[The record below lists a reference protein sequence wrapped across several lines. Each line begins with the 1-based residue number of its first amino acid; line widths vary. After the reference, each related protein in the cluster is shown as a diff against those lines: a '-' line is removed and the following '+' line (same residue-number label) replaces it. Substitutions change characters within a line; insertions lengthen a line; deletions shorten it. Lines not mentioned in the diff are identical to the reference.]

1 MFMPSMSRRT
11 YITYNTFCSPVTI
24 SFQSRPLI
32 TFSNDSQSSFQQLTF
47 QAYQGL
53 FKIAEMAPAFQP
65 RDRDGD
71 SHPDSSN
78 LEQDQQ
84 SSDGGSTLPTVRSN
98 LPPSYLHSRRP
109 VIFIIGP
116 DSGSDSG
123 SDLGE
128 DLSSG
133 SDSDASSLIRII
145 RDSLTPSRPRVV
157 SNPVSDRPKQLTRQF
172 LGRRLSEGGG
182 DCIRESW
189 QQLIVEDLLNIHF
202 RHRFGLQPN
211 ATNPFDGAWNSVDAN
226 FRESID
232 DPFLTRAQW
241 LRRQLAWP
249 SRSGAGSSLRLGGTP
264 GSASLAGPQEDDA
277 WVWCNTLPET
287 FHDAEW
293 AEDIVGD
300 EGSGEGD
307 IVEEQSVADIARE
320 LFFQAIRRLR
330 ANLARSVS
338 ILVGVLSI

>member
-1 MFMPSMSRRT
+1 MSRRT
-11 YITYNTFCSPVTI
+11 YITYSAFCSPRTI
-24 SFQSRPLI
+24 SFQPRPFI
-32 TFSNDSQSSFQQLTF
+32 TFINDSQSPFQQLTF

-78 LEQDQQ
+78 SEQDQQ
-84 SSDGGSTLPTVRSN
+84 RINGGSTLPTARSN
-98 LPPSYLHSRRP
+98 LPPSHLRSRRP

-123 SDLGE
+123 SDLRE
-128 DLSSG
+128 DLNRG
-133 SDSDASSLIRII
+133 SDSNASSLIKII
-145 RDSLTPSRPRVV
+145 RDSLPSSRPRAG
-157 SNPVSDRPKQLTRQF
+157 SNTVSDRPKQLTRQF

-182 DCIRESW
+182 DCIKESW
-189 QQLIVEDLLNIHF
+189 QQLIAEDLLNIHF
-202 RHRFGLQPN
+202 RHRFGLLPN
-211 ATNPFDGAWNSVDAN
+211 ATGPFDGAWNGIDAD

-241 LRRQLAWP
+241 LRQQLVWP
-249 SRSGAGSSLRLGGTP
+249 SRSGAGSSPSLGGTL
-264 GSASLAGPQEDDA
+264 GSAFWAGPREDDA

-293 AEDIVGD
+293 AEDSVRD
-300 EGSGEGD
+300 EGSED
-307 IVEEQSVADIARE
+307 DDVVEEQSIAEIARD
-320 LFFQAIRRLR
+320 LFIQAIRRLR
-330 ANLARSVS
+330 ADLARSVS
-338 ILVGVLSI
+338 ILAGVFSI

>member
-11 YITYNTFCSPVTI
+11 YITYSAFCSPITI
-24 SFQSRPLI
+24 SFQARPFI
-32 TFSNDSQSSFQQLTF
+32 TFINDSQSSFQQLF
-47 QAYQGL
+47 FHAYQGL

-78 LEQDQQ
+78 SEQDQQ
-84 SSDGGSTLPTVRSN
+84 SRNGGSTLPTVRSN
-98 LPPSYLHSRRP
+98 LPPSHLRSRRP

-128 DLSSG
+128 ALSSG
-133 SDSDASSLIRII
+133 SDSDASNLITII
-145 RDSLTPSRPRVV
+145 RDSLPSSRPRAG
-157 SNPVSDRPKQLTRQF
+157 SNTVSDRPKQLTRF

-182 DCIRESW
+182 DCIKESW
-189 QQLIVEDLLNIHF
+189 QQLIAEDLLNIHF
-202 RHRFGLQPN
+202 RHRFGLLPN
-211 ATNPFDGAWNSVDAN
+211 ATSPFDGAWNSIDAN

-249 SRSGAGSSLRLGGTP
+249 SRSGSGASPGLGGTP
-264 GSASLAGPQEDDA
+264 GSAFWAGPQEDDA
-277 WVWCNTLPET
+277 WVWCHTVPET

-293 AEDIVGD
+293 AEDSVRG
-300 EGSGEGD
+300 EGSEGD
-307 IVEEQSVADIARE
+307 DIGGDQSVAAIARE
-320 LFFQAIRRLR
+320 LLVQAIRRLR
-330 ANLARSVS
+330 ADLARGVS
-338 ILVGVLSI
+338 IVAGVLAI